1 MEELVGEIEDEHD
14 VDEEEIVRISEGLY
28 SADAKVE
35 IEEFIEFFE
44 LKIDPMEVDAETL
57 GGFII
62 SQFGILPSVGDKLKV
77 ENLNIEV
84 THADK
89 RKIDK
94 VSITKT

>member
-1 MEELVGEIEDEHD
+1 
-14 VDEEEIVRISEGLY
+14 
-28 SADAKVE
+28 
-35 IEEFIEFFE
+35 
-44 LKIDPMEVDAETL
+44 MEVDAETL

-62 SQFGILPSVGDKLKV
+62 SQFGILPGVGDKLEV